1 MLFERRRAL
10 VDVCR
15 WCSAAAVFR
24 MRVSPKPWQPHWSPG
39 SMCISTARCHLAT
52 AGLRSARRSWPLP
65 SREAC
70 RDWRSVRLQADQG
83 STTMCLGVP
92 GKVIDVNGLIATVD
106 FWGVRKQVRLEVVD
120 EPVQPGDYIL
130 NHVGYAIRRIPD
142 AEIDATLALYEELL
156 ARAESEDDLMAADIR
171 GEIHGAGDDH

>member
-1 MLFERRRAL
+1 
-10 VDVCR
+10 
-15 WCSAAAVFR
+15 
-24 MRVSPKPWQPHWSPG
+24 
-39 SMCISTARCHLAT
+39 
-52 AGLRSARRSWPLP
+52 
-65 SREAC
+65 
-70 RDWRSVRLQADQG
+70 
-83 STTMCLGVP
+83 MCLGVP